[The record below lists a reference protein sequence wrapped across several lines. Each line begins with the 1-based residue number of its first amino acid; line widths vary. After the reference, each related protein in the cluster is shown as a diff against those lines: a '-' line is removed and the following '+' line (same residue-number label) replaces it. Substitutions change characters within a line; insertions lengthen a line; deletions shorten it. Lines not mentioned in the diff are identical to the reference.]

1 MVAQKRLDEQEPVPW
16 LMTLG
21 ERQTETKTFGEVV
34 DFDSYSLSFLTASQ
48 TISMPT

>member
-34 DFDSYSLSFLTASQ
+34 DFDKRLVNAQ
-48 TISMPT
+48 